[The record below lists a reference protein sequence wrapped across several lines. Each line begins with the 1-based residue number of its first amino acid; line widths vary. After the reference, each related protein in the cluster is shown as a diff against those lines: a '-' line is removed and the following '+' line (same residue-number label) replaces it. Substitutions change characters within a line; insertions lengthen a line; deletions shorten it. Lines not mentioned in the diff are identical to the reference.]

1 MQINALRRLFSGFLS
16 NDVAVDLGTASTLVY
31 VKGRGIVLNE
41 PSVVA
46 LETKN
51 RRVLAVGYEA
61 KKMRGRTPDEIVA
74 IRPMKDG
81 VIADFE
87 VCEEMLRA
95 FIARAQRR
103 RLFVRPRVI
112 VCVPS
117 GITEVEKRAVRD
129 SAEHAGAREVYLVAE
144 PIAAAIG
151 VGLPVAEPSG
161 NMIIDIGGGT
171 TEIAVIALS
180 GIVSNNSIRIAGD
193 EMDEAII
200 EYLRK
205 MYSLLIG
212 EQTAEQIKI
221 TIGSAFPL
229 AEEREM
235 EVKGRDLV
243 SGIPRAVKVKSSEIR
258 EALRE
263 PVGLIVG
270 AVKRAL
276 EKTPPELAS
285 DIVDKGIFMTGG
297 GSLLRGLNSLLQEE
311 TNLPVNVVENPIEC
325 VVLGS
330 GKILEDPE
338 EYEPVIMSSGRN

>member
-338 EYEPVIMSSGRN
+338 EYESVIMSSGRN